1 MMRLR
6 SAFTRPARARTVRRF
21 ILLLLAAAVGGCAE
35 GENWLPDVRVD
46 LPIEEAV
53 LEDFIPSD
61 GEDDAPVADGEGDG
75 GQETADDL
83 DAAAEDGVEAVED
96 TPVDDLLMD
105 PDVPF
110 DEPPDIPTDPD
121 VDPEPELPWG
131 VTVCG
136 VPASVPDCT
145 LLCLTPATWSDSVIL
160 PALGPGKVIE
170 LAIDIQGRYILGMMQ
185 PFYDL
190 EVSLTSPSGTK
201 RTFWDRFYGG
211 NSWDSTY
218 AFTGSWQIPA
228 WWDQDFSGTW
238 TLEIK
243 DYMLTGLLTGLAT
256 NVRSWCV
263 TPPDPALFSTA
274 DTGAHLRSCFTASHA
289 ITDYCQG
296 DSPDSCSTH
305 PVTAEHQVTELIKS
319 SGTPTLT
326 VDITHPDVSEL
337 RIDLKAASGREMT
350 VWNRSAGPLPASFTL
365 TLLGGEWMTGRWAL
379 TVTDSSQG
387 NTGVLG
393 GWCLEAN

>member
-1 MMRLR
+1 MRLS
-6 SAFTRPARARTVRRF
+6 SAFTLPARARTVRRF
-21 ILLLLAAAVGGCAE
+21 IPMLLAAVVGGCAE

-46 LPIEEAV
+46 LPFEDAA
-53 LEDFIPSD
+53 LDDFIPS
-61 GEDDAPVADGEGDG
+61 ESDDEAPVADGEGDG

-83 DAAAEDGVEAVED
+83 DVPSEGAEEIIED
-96 TPVDDLLMD
+96 PAVDDSSTD

-110 DEPPDIPTDPD
+110 DEPPDIPADPD

-136 VPASVPDCT
+136 VPASVSDCG
-145 LLCLTPATWSDSVIL
+145 LFCITPVTYTTSVTL

-170 LAIDIQGRYILGMMQ
+170 LAIDIQGRYILGIAQ

-201 RTFWDRFYGG
+201 RTFWKRFYGG

-238 TLEIK
+238 TLGIE
-243 DYMLTGLLTGLAT
+243 DYMFTGSAT

-274 DTGAHLRSCFTASHA
+274 DTGAHLRSCFAASHA

-387 NTGVLG
+387 NTGVLN